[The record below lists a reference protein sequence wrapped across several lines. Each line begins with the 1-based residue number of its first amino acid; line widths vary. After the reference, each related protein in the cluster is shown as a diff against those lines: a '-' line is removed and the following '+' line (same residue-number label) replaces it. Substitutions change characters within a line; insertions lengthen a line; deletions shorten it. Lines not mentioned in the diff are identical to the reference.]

1 MSEMSSWVL
10 KGIDPA
16 LRDRAAEDA
25 ARLGVSLADY
35 LTDVVLRSALVEQ
48 MSGQPEEEP
57 AQYSPHGAPII
68 APQGDG
74 PESYAVRH
82 RLRGLERRL
91 NAAVHTLDDSMLDIT
106 TRLGEM
112 EGLVSD
118 TADGLVQQRQE
129 NEAAFTGVHMD
140 VTVLGD
146 NISALAAATTD
157 RAAGFDQRLDAIE
170 MIARN
175 ADEACA
181 ELAEEQHA
189 LKHAVAS
196 DFADFTTEIT
206 GRLHTTLA
214 EVRHNA
220 AEAAAEADA
229 AIAHL
234 IQEFRHARE
243 MLDERL
249 EESAADTR
257 AHMHAAF
264 ADAAE
269 RLGSL
274 AERVIANEH
283 NAARTAEQL
292 HARIIDTEDA
302 AQTALEETAQS
313 LRQADAALASDAV
326 RRAHDQEAAL
336 ENLRSTLRGEIAG
349 LREDHGAA
357 QARIGLL
364 DSAFANHAGTLVETR
379 EALAQRISDGEAQ
392 VRAMLARAEADQN
405 QRHNN
410 ASARIDAAER
420 ETAQLGKLIRAE
432 VDRVESCTTAAL
444 SKLAGDISQGDSDLA
459 AQIAQL
465 RGQAQTETALLR
477 EGVAGALSRA
487 QMLEAAVE
495 RVETTAGPLAD
506 RIAQIEAAF
515 AGVDQTIADRVI
527 DLENAVNSIDPSVA
541 GRLADVEAAVE
552 AQRHLAAR
560 VDAQQS
566 FINDTG
572 EQLQGMTRLL
582 NRVAAQTGETAAKT
596 EERVHAM
603 EMALADIR
611 LDHIAGVSAER
622 DSAHDLVLTL
632 QARVAE
638 METTQVNAIHT
649 ITTEIA
655 RFIEEND
662 ARLAALEGPR
672 DTDRDLANAFEAL
685 RRRVEERIIGVEQRS
700 VRMLEQVADTVSMIE
715 ERFVATQRDIAAVKS
730 A

>member
-1 MSEMSSWVL
+1 MSETSSWVL

-16 LRDRAAEDA
+16 LRERAAEDA

-48 MSGQPEEEP
+48 MSGRSEEEP
-57 AQYSPHGAPII
+57 AQYSVHGAPIV

-91 NAAVHTLDDSMLDIT
+91 NAAVHTLDDSILDIT
-106 TRLGEM
+106 NRLGEM
-112 EGLVSD
+112 EGVVSD

-140 VTVLGD
+140 VTVLSD

-181 ELAEEQHA
+181 ELGEDQQA

-196 DFADFTTEIT
+196 DFAEFTTEIT
-206 GRLHTTLA
+206 GRLHATLA
-214 EVRHNA
+214 EVRPSA
-220 AEAAAEADA
+220 AEASAEADA
-229 AIAHL
+229 AITHL
-234 IQEFRHARE
+234 VQEFRNARE
-243 MLDERL
+243 MLDARL
-249 EESAADTR
+249 DESVIETR

-264 ADAAE
+264 SDAAE

-292 HARIIDTEDA
+292 HARILDTEDA
-302 AQTALEETAQS
+302 AQTALEEAAQS

-336 ENLRSTLRGEIAG
+336 ENLRSTLRDEIAG
-349 LREDHGAA
+349 LREDHSAA

-405 QRHNN
+405 QRHNT

-420 ETAQLGKLIRAE
+420 ETAQLGKLVRAE

-444 SKLAGDISQGDSDLA
+444 SKLAGDIAQGDSDLA

-477 EGVAGALSRA
+477 EGVAGALARA

-495 RVETTAGPLAD
+495 RVEAGVGPLAQ

-515 AGVDQTIADRVI
+515 SGIDQTLSDRVI
-527 DLENAVNSIDPSVA
+527 DLENVVNAIDTSVPA
-541 GRLADVEAAVE
+541 RLADVESAIE

-560 VDAQQS
+560 VEAQQS
-566 FINDTG
+566 FVNDAG

-603 EMALADIR
+603 EMALADVR

-622 DSAHDLVLTL
+622 DSAQQMVLTL

-655 RFIEEND
+655 RFIEDND

-672 DTDRDLANAFEAL
+672 DTDRDLAAAFEAL
-685 RRRVEERIIGVEQRS
+685 RRRAEERIIGVEQRS
-700 VRMLEQVADTVSMIE
+700 VRMLEQVADTVAMIE
-715 ERFVATQRDIAAVKS
+715 ERFVATQREIAAVKS